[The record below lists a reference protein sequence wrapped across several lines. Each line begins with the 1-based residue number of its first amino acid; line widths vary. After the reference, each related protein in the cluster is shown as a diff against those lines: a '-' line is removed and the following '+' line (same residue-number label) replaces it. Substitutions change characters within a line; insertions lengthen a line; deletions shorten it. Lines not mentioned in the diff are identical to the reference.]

1 MAHFDNARQH
11 LVDDLHQVLSDME
24 ELVRAV
30 ATDSKEKVASVKPR
44 AEAAILRARARI
56 ADLEGALAT
65 GAAHGLHAADTYA
78 HTNPW
83 QTAGFAA
90 GLGAAIGAILGALI
104 ARR

>member
-1 MAHFDNARQH
+1 
-11 LVDDLHQVLSDME
+11 ME
-24 ELVRAV
+24 DLVRAV
-30 ATDSKEKVASVKPR
+30 ATDSKEKMAGVKPR

-56 ADLEGALAT
+56 ANLEGALET

-78 HTNPW
+78 HKNPW

-90 GLGAAIGAILGALI
+90 GMGVAIGAILGVLI

>member
-1 MAHFDNARQH
+1 MAHFDDARQQ
-11 LVDDLHQVLSDME
+11 LVDDLHQVLTDME

-30 ATDSKEKVASVKPR
+30 ATDSKEKVAGLKPR

-56 ADLEGALAT
+56 ADLEGTLEA
-65 GAAHGLHAADTYA
+65 GAARRLHAADSYA
-78 HTNPW
+78 HKNPW
-83 QTAGFAA
+83 QTAGVAA